1 LIRTVLPSL
10 LAAFLAFTPLAAQE
24 APWRHGSALLDEP
37 KYPQG
42 FPHFDYVNPN
52 APKGGLVRL
61 GALGTFDSFNV
72 VVAGV
77 KGSPEQG
84 LGLIYETL
92 TTSALDEANASYGL
106 LAESFS
112 YPEDYSSVSFRLRPE
127 ARWHDGKPVTA
138 DDVIF
143 SFESLKTNSPTY
155 AFYYAN
161 VTRAEKVG
169 EREVTFTF
177 DEKGNR
183 ELPQIMG
190 QLMVLPKHWWEGTA
204 PDGRKRD
211 VTQTTLEPPLGSGP
225 YRLKNFDAGRNA
237 SYERV
242 KDYWGERINVNVGQ
256 NNFDEIRYEYY
267 RDATVLL
274 EAFKSDRLDFRTENS
289 ARNWAVGYDFP
300 ARQEGRVILEEF
312 PFRATGVM
320 QAFVLNMR
328 RDKFKD
334 QRVRRAFNLAFP
346 FEELNKTIF
355 YGLYERPSSYFYGLD
370 LASSGLPEGKELEI
384 LESVRD
390 KVPASVFT
398 TPYKNPVNDSP
409 ETVRNNLREADRLL
423 KEAGWDIKNGRRVN
437 ARGEVLSV
445 ELLSS
450 SPNEERVFL
459 PYKAS
464 LDRLGIATTVRTID
478 DVQYTN
484 RTRSFDFDIA
494 TGLWP
499 QSLSP
504 GNEQREFWGSQAASR
519 EGSRNLPGIADPGI
533 DALIEKVIFAKNRDE
548 LVAATKAL
556 DRVLLAHDYV
566 VPQWTSLKQRTARW
580 NRYGH
585 PETMPRYGGAAFP
598 TIWWYDEA
606 KAAKTGAPR

>member
-1 LIRTVLPSL
+1 MIRTLLPSL
-10 LAAFLAFTPLAAQE
+10 LAACLAFTPLAAQE

-42 FPHFDYVNPN
+42 FSHFDYVNPN

-61 GALGTFDSFNV
+61 GALGTFDSFNI

-127 ARWHDGKPVTA
+127 ARWHDGRPVTT

-143 SFESLKTNSPTY
+143 SFESLKANSPTY

-161 VTRAEKVG
+161 VSKAEKVG
-169 EREVTFTF
+169 EREVKFTF

-190 QLMVLPKHWWEGTA
+190 QLMVLPKHGWEGTA

-225 YRLKNFDAGRNA
+225 YRLKSFDTGRNA

-242 KDYWGERINVNVGQ
+242 KDYWGEKINVNVGQ

-289 ARNWAVGYDFP
+289 ARNWAAGYDFP

-370 LASSGLPEGKELEI
+370 LASSGLPEGQELKI
-384 LESVRD
+384 LESIRD
-390 KVPASVFT
+390 KIPASVFT
-398 TPYKNPVNDSP
+398 TPYKNPINDSP
-409 ETVRNNLREADRLL
+409 ETIRNNLREADRLL
-423 KEAGWDIKNGRRVN
+423 KEAGWEVKNGRRVN
-437 ARGEVLSV
+437 AKGEVLSA
-445 ELLSS
+445 EMLSS

-464 LDRLGIATTVRTID
+464 LDRLGIATTVRTVD

-484 RTRSFDFDIA
+484 RTRAFDFDIA

-504 GNEQREFWGSQAASR
+504 GNEQREFWGSQAATR

-533 DALIEKVIFAKNRDE
+533 DALIDKIIFAKDRND

-580 NRYGH
+580 NRYSH
-585 PETMPRYGGAAFP
+585 PEAMPRYGGAAFP

>member
-1 LIRTVLPSL
+1 MIRTLLPSF
-10 LAAFLAFTPLAAQE
+10 LAACLAFSPLAAQE

-92 TTSALDEANASYGL
+92 TTSALDEPSASYGL
-106 LAESFS
+106 LAESFT

-127 ARWHDGKPVTA
+127 ARWHDGKPVTV

-161 VTRAEKVG
+161 VTKAEKTG
-169 EREVTFTF
+169 EREVKFTF

-204 PDGRKRD
+204 SDGRKRD
-211 VTQTTLEPPLGSGP
+211 ITQTTLEPPLGSGP

-242 KDYWGERINVNVGQ
+242 KDYWGEKINVNVGQ

-274 EAFKSDRLDFRTENS
+274 EAFKADRLDFRTENS
-289 ARNWAVGYDFP
+289 ARNWATGYDFP
-300 ARQEGRVILEEF
+300 ARQEGRVVLEEF
-312 PFRATGVM
+312 SFRATGVM

-355 YGLYERPSSYFYGLD
+355 YGLYERPSSYFFGLD
-370 LASSGLPEGKELEI
+370 LASSGLPEGREREI
-384 LESVRD
+384 LESIRD

-398 TPYKNPVNDSP
+398 TAYKNPVNDSP
-409 ETVRNNLREADRLL
+409 ETIRNNLREADRLL
-423 KEAGWDIKNGRRVN
+423 KEAGWEVKNGRRVN
-437 ARGEVLSV
+437 AKGDVLTV

-464 LDRLGIATTVRTID
+464 LDRLGIMASVRTVD

-484 RTRSFDFDIA
+484 RTRAFDFDIA

-499 QSLSP
+499 QSMSP

-519 EGSRNLPGIADPGI
+519 EGSRNLSGIADPGV
-533 DALIEKVIFAKNRDE
+533 DALIDKVIYAKDRDE

-580 NRYGH
+580 NRYSH

-598 TIWWYDEA
+598 TIWWFDEA